1 MSNVMLGDYCNEQF
15 FNQLASQFD
24 SESTVGNFIADNAQH
39 LAYHMK
45 AFFKTLPIIFEYG
58 EYEAPILVYSRFS
71 TSLER
76 IAIALTRQY
85 NPLHNVDVTETETNS
100 GTDSHTYGGTDTT
113 TLTRSSQ
120 GIHYEQLKNES
131 LTSGS
136 TFDDTDES
144 NMKPISKTEHDFET
158 QQNTN
163 SSGLADV
170 EYGKT
175 LDMEYGRQI
184 DKTKQGNI
192 GVMPTQNLLQLEY
205 NTRFRMTLFD
215 AVVRAV
221 VTTLSCGVWED

>member
-15 FNQLASQFD
+15 FDLLAAQFD
-24 SESTVGNFIADNAQH
+24 SESIVGNFIADNAQH

-45 AFFKTLPIIFEYG
+45 AFFATLPIIFEYG

-100 GTDSHTYGGTDTT
+100 GTDTHTYGGTDTS
-113 TLTRSSQ
+113 TLSRSSQ
-120 GIHYEQLKNES
+120 GVHYEQLKNES

-136 TFDDTDES
+136 TFDDTDVS

-163 SSGLADV
+163 SSASTDL

-175 LDMEYGRQI
+175 LDMDYGRQI

-221 VTTLSCGVWED
+221 VTSLSCGVWED

>member
-39 LAYHMK
+39 LAYHMQ

-100 GTDSHTYGGTDTT
+100 GTDTHTYSGTDTNSVT
-113 TLTRSSQ
+113 NVATRTN
-120 GIHYEQLKNES
+120 YEQLTNSS

-136 TFDDTDES
+136 TFDDTVEA
-144 NMKPISKTEHDFET
+144 NMKPISKTEHKFKT
-158 QQNTN
+158 QQDATTN
-163 SSGLADV
+163 GTATTQFGKGLTM
-170 EYGKT
+170 G
-175 LDMEYGRQI
+175 YGRSVET
-184 DKTKQGNI
+184 TKQGNI